1 MTNVMK
7 PITTYLKRSD
17 MVLINFLA
25 SKSPL
30 STTLR
35 KRDESVTSEDI
46 CHAWGSSLVLMQML
60 VMWVNGSS
68 SVAIVHYREQFVS

>member
-1 MTNVMK
+1 
-7 PITTYLKRSD
+7 

-46 CHAWGSSLVLMQML
+46 CRAWGSSLVLMQML
-60 VMWVNGSS
+60 VTWVNGSS
-68 SVAIVHYREQFVS
+68 SVAIVHYRDQLVS